1 MKNYLILALIL
12 VIPILIV
19 AQPNNNDELKKK
31 GSFIRFEPA
40 EVDLGK
46 IPMNSVTD
54 ETGTIEIVIH
64 NDGTK
69 PLILQQV
76 TACCGTTVK
85 EWPKQPILPEHSGT
99 IKVYFRVESRPQRI
113 SRTVT
118 VNSNA
123 ANGNSQ
129 KIAILGEVVV
139 PNAKNEIQL

>member
-12 VIPILIV
+12 VIPILLV

>member
-1 MKNYLILALIL
+1 MKNYLFIALIL
-12 VIPILIV
+12 VIPILLV
-19 AQPNNNDELKKK
+19 AQPNNDELKKK

-129 KIAILGEVVV
+129 KIAILGEVIV